1 MPAIALPYGDEI
13 LAMREGLDA
22 FLKAEVFPR
31 HARHEALLSDPRRK
45 FGEDGR
51 YSDAVHE
58 LIEEVRL
65 ASARAGFYTLC
76 VPEEMGGGGMGML
89 AYFAFWERLFHACGA
104 KYWLGHFA
112 GSHWSKGPSRVLSGL
127 SPAMREKLLPGLMSG
142 HTTLCFALSEPG
154 AGSDAMA
161 IRTRAEPEGEGWRL
175 SGSKIW
181 TTNSPHA
188 DFAMVFAVTDPEAA
202 ARRRGGI
209 SLFLVPTDAPGF
221 RREGVIRMWGSPGS
235 DEAMLYFDGVRL
247 EREQLV
253 GELGRGFRTAMLGVS
268 LGRLY
273 NAARSVGMARWAL
286 EMAFDY
292 AKVRETFGKPIAEYQ
307 GVTFPLAESAM
318 EIHAAHLMG
327 LNVAQLLDQ
336 GQPAAKELSMAK
348 AYAVEAAARA
358 VDRAMQTHG
367 AMGFTN
373 EMYLTDAYVMMRKI
387 NVADGTNEILR
398 RAIVRAMLDG
408 DVDL

>member
-1 MPAIALPYGDEI
+1 MPAIALPYGEEI
-13 LAMREGLDA
+13 LAMREGLEA
-22 FLKAEVFPR
+22 FLRAEVFPR

-51 YSDAVHE
+51 YSDEVQALVA
-58 LIEEVRL
+58 EVRE
-65 ASARAGFYTLC
+65 ASARAGYYTLC
-76 VPEEMGGGGMGML
+76 VPAAMGGGGMGML
-89 AYFAFWERLFHACGA
+89 AYFAFWERLFHLCGA
-104 KYWLGHFA
+104 KYWLGHAA
-112 GSHWSKGPSRVLSGL
+112 GSHWSKGPSRVLEGL
-127 SPAMREKLLPGLMSG
+127 TPALRARLMPDLMAG
-142 HTTLCFALSEPG
+142 RTTLCFALSEPG

-161 IRTRAEPEGEGWRL
+161 IRTRAEPDGEGWRL

-188 DFAMVFAVTDPEAA
+188 DHAMVFAVTDAEAA

-209 SLFLVPTDAPGF
+209 SLFIVPTDAPGF

-235 DEAMLYFDGVRL
+235 DEAMLYFDEVRIG
-247 EREQLV
+247 REQLV
-253 GELGRGFRTAMLGVS
+253 GEPGKGFRTAMQGVS

-273 NAARSVGMARWAL
+273 NAARGVGMARWAL

-292 AKVRETFGKPIAEYQ
+292 AKQRQAFGKPIAEYQ

-327 LNVAQLLDQ
+327 LNAAQLLDQ
-336 GQPAAKELSMAK
+336 GQAATKELSMAK

-358 VDRAMQTHG
+358 VDRAIQTHG

-398 RAIVRAMLDG
+398 RAIARAMLEG
-408 DVDL
+408 DMEL